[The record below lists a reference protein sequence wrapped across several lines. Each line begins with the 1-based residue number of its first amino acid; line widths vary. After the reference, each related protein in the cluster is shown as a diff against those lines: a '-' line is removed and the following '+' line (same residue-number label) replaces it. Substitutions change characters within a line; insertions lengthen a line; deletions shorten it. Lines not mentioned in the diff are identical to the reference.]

1 MANIFFMLY
10 INYYLAWSAFPMATQ
25 PKVYNFF
32 ALIKIIKFSPP
43 QKRHKIEEGG
53 VNEKRKVFL
62 PCRAC

>member
-1 MANIFFMLY
+1 
-10 INYYLAWSAFPMATQ
+10 MATQ

-32 ALIKIIKFSPP
+32 ALIKIIKFYPP